1 MKQMSFCTPGYN
13 KKKGKGTRREQFLTQ
28 MEQVVPWSRLIA
40 LIAPHYP
47 KGAQGRKPLPLERML
62 RIYCLQQWYALSD
75 PAMEEELYDSQS
87 MRSFVGISGGQDI
100 IPDESSILHF
110 RHLLERHELT
120 QAILA
125 EVNAYLGEKGLLM
138 SRGTIV
144 DATIIHAPT
153 STKNAQEERDPEM
166 HQTRKGKQWYFGMK
180 AHIGVDADS
189 GLTHSVVC
197 TPANVADNAVM
208 GELVH
213 GGEHSLWGDAGYA
226 GEQLQ
231 QMAEQAG
238 FEWNVQERGHRHQ
251 PLTEE
256 QKRRNRE
263 KSRVRAR
270 VEHAFHVV
278 KCLWGHVKVRY
289 RGLAKNAAQM
299 YALFALANLYKM
311 RHQLA
316 AA

>member
-1 MKQMSFCTPGYN
+1 
-13 KKKGKGTRREQFLTQ
+13 
-28 MEQVVPWSRLIA
+28 
-40 LIAPHYP
+40 
-47 KGAQGRKPLPLERML
+47 
-62 RIYCLQQWYALSD
+62 
-75 PAMEEELYDSQS
+75 
-87 MRSFVGISGGQDI
+87 
-100 IPDESSILHF
+100 
-110 RHLLERHELT
+110 
-120 QAILA
+120 
-125 EVNAYLGEKGLLM
+125 
-138 SRGTIV
+138 
-144 DATIIHAPT
+144 
-153 STKNAQEERDPEM
+153 
-166 HQTRKGKQWYFGMK
+166 
-180 AHIGVDADS
+180 
-189 GLTHSVVC
+189 
-197 TPANVADNAVM
+197 M

-278 KCLWGHVKVRY
+278 KCLGGHVKVRY

-311 RHQLA
+311 RHRLA